1 MHFRIQEGGR
11 FAHERDPVVLF
22 TEAMHWD
29 NEFPYI
35 TIHSLHTTKNEEGL
49 PLPAGNMCGHSP
61 GIQKRVLQQVSGSIA
76 ASKTGSKMKCV
87 GALLLMAM
95 LSSAMA
101 APMSE

>member
-1 MHFRIQEGGR
+1 MHFKVQEGGH
-11 FAHERDPVVLF
+11 FAHERDPVVLL

-35 TIHSLHTTKNEEGL
+35 TIHTTKNEEGL

-61 GIQKRVLQQVSGSIA
+61 GIQKRVHQQVSGSIA

-87 GALLLMAM
+87 GALLLIAM
-95 LSSAMA
+95 LSTAMT
-101 APMSE
+101 APASE